1 MLQIAIGV
9 NELDNEGCGLIV
21 IGKSEETEP
30 NPQELLPET
39 LKLPETSFNP
49 KEIEIVF
56 VAVVMV
62 LPFGKVQ
69 I

>member
-39 LKLPETSFNP
+39 LKFPEISLGPNET
-49 KEIEIVF
+49 EIVF
-56 VAVVMV
+56 VAVVAEV
-62 LPFGKVQ
+62 PFGKVQ